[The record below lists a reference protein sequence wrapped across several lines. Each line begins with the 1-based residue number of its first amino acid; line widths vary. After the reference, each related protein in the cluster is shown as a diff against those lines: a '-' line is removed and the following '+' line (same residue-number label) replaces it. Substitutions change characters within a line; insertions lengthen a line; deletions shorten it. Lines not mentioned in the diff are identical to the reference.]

1 MVKPQQTHIDFH
13 DLITIFNDII
23 AKHINNIN
31 EKRIEINNLADKNYI
46 ITNKYNDQIERVEE
60 AEKETNATEEEKERI
75 FILLTQEKAKV
86 RKLEERIKELESDGA
101 LIELK
106 NANKL
111 SHERITDLENDLTE
125 SEKKRMKSLKK
136 H

>member
-75 FILLTQEKAKV
+75 FILLTQEK
-86 RKLEERIKELESDGA
+86 S
-101 LIELK
+101 
-106 NANKL
+106 
-111 SHERITDLENDLTE
+111 
-125 SEKKRMKSLKK
+125 KSQKT
-136 H
+136 